1 MFGIE
6 NDGRLCWNRE
16 KKSAQTNEH
25 ANNVNN
31 TADII
36 LFIVN
41 IAYIYRIHTT
51 RVWAYRDTVSKLP
64 YNWTIEMWKPRIHF
78 TVVQIELFTLSR
90 SLE

>member
-1 MFGIE
+1 MILIIMFGIE

-41 IAYIYRIHTT
+41 IAYIYTEYTPPESEHIETPFLNCHTT
-51 RVWAYRDTVSKLP
+51 
-64 YNWTIEMWKPRIHF
+64 E
-78 TVVQIELFTLSR
+78 Q
-90 SLE
+90 